1 MSQFLFGVGTLAYSI
16 VFVTYGVVPELIGG
30 LGLVAGIL
38 VSFVN
43 VIKLL
48 KRNFKVLELFG
59 ALSAILFEIIF
70 GGWLLFSSI
79 I

>member
-1 MSQFLFGVGTLAYSI
+1 MSQLLFGVGTLAYSI
-16 VFVTYGVVPELIGG
+16 VFVTYGVVPEIIGW

-38 VSFVN
+38 VSFAN
-43 VIKLL
+43 VLKLL
-48 KRNFKVLELFG
+48 KHNFKVLEIFG
-59 ALSAILFEIIF
+59 ALSAILFEVIF